1 MLCTELAEFMIVIK
15 MNFTKAKTDELRRK
29 IVDLTIEIDL
39 CELRIN
45 NGIDKHIDWH
55 RKINEYQKE
64 KDKLEKEFSKSIRA
78 ENSKKQGTIF

>member
-1 MLCTELAEFMIVIK
+1 MLCTGLAEFMIVIK

-45 NGIDKHIDWH
+45 NGIDKHIDWY

>member
-1 MLCTELAEFMIVIK
+1 ME
-15 MNFTKAKTDELRRK
+15 TKIDELRRK

-45 NGIDKHIDWH
+45 NGIDKHIDWY
-55 RKINEYQKE
+55 RKINEYQKQR
-64 KDKLEKEFSKSIRA
+64 DKLEKEFSKIIRA